1 MKMTA
6 CIGKMGKQIRKQ
18 SGQSLVE
25 YSLVLGL
32 VVVVCIAALT
42 VLGTNTSTKVNN
54 VATQLSH

>member
-1 MKMTA
+1 MKMTTY
-6 CIGKMGKQIRKQ
+6 IGTMAKQIRKQ

-42 VLGTNTSTKVNN
+42 VLGTNASTKVNN
-54 VATQLSH
+54 VATQLAP

>member
-1 MKMTA
+1 MKKSMNSLMSQL
-6 CIGKMGKQIRKQ
+6 GKQ

-42 VLGTNTSTKVNN
+42 VLGTNASTKINT
-54 VATQLSH
+54 VATQLH